1 MQCLDVAQDVEYL
14 HGAEGIIHGGLK
26 GVSVLMNVKFGVVYD
41 GDPYQLDILISSS
54 GRACLADSGC
64 ATPMDSLSTWS
75 SAELKRR
82 QSWESGDS
90 GIMPSGT
97 LRWEAPECFDNF
109 DRRPTIATDIYAY
122 GMVCYE
128 VNQSRRVRH

>member
-1 MQCLDVAQDVEYL
+1 MECLDVAQGVEYL
-14 HGAEGIIHGGLK
+14 HGEGIIHGGLK
-26 GVSVLMNVKFGVVYD
+26 GMSVLVNVKFGVLYD

-64 ATPMDSLSTWS
+64 ATPKDSLNTWS

-90 GIMPSGT
+90 G
-97 LRWEAPECFDNF
+97 
-109 DRRPTIATDIYAY
+109 
-122 GMVCYE
+122 
-128 VNQSRRVRH
+128 